1 MTILCARTFSF
12 RKKFESFFKGAETSS
27 KYYCGISTS
36 GDFVESDYFSRLFKL
51 GDFRVATD
59 FRGGYPYP
67 YLDFGI
73 TEIYQ
78 KLYFVIG
85 MIFYLTKTK
94 NYLIYKIN
102 AHKFIGCSFLDNL
115 IIFSNNMKIVYNL

>member
-1 MTILCARTFSF
+1 M
-12 RKKFESFFKGAETSS
+12 K
-27 KYYCGISTS
+27 
-36 GDFVESDYFSRLFKL
+36 SDYFSRLDKL

-59 FRGGYPYP
+59 DNGGYPYP
-67 YLDFGI
+67 YHDFGI

-115 IIFSNNMKIVYNL
+115 IIFSNDKKIVYTLE

>member
-1 MTILCARTFSF
+1 MSLSYPNIS
-12 RKKFESFFKGAETSS
+12 G
-27 KYYCGISTS
+27 GISPS
-36 GDFVESDYFSRLFKL
+36 GDFVKSDYFSRLNTL
-51 GDFRVATD
+51 GDFKVAT
-59 FRGGYPYP
+59 FFSGGYPYP

-102 AHKFIGCSFLDNL
+102 AH
-115 IIFSNNMKIVYNL
+115 